1 MKIKGIATT
10 IDHPITLLW
19 VPSHCDLEGNEK
31 ADELANQGSKLCQVG
46 IPVSHEIVKAR
57 IKRRKWS
64 ITHERAKVTYGDRRS
79 PRFDVEKQWPR
90 SERRLFAR
98 LGTGHAKELKRYAYL
113 IDSEDDP
120 TCICGEAEESIQHVL
135 CECES
140 LARERALH
148 AASPVTIMDMT
159 LEPEMCRKIL
169 QSRFP
174 GLRITNTPNT
184 HNAEVH
190 EVVGGTELP
199 HGILGV
205 AFA

>member
-1 MKIKGIATT
+1 M
-10 IDHPITLLW
+10 
-19 VPSHCDLEGNEK
+19 
-31 ADELANQGSKLCQVG
+31 
-46 IPVSHEIVKAR
+46 
-57 IKRRKWS
+57 
-64 ITHERAKVTYGDRRS
+64 
-79 PRFDVEKQWPR
+79 
-90 SERRLFAR
+90 
-98 LGTGHAKELKRYAYL
+98 AKECEEAVRQVEDRSRQRTQT
-113 IDSEDDP
+113 ICEDDL
-120 TCICGEAEESIQHVL
+120 TCMCGESEETIQHIL

-174 GLRITNTPNT
+174 GLRISNTPNT